1 MMTRWA
7 GGIWLLLV
15 TAMFGGVSL
24 LRILVAGDMLND
36 WEVEQ
41 FRAGHAHAGVLLI
54 MGLAYVLFLERTQWS
69 PTRRKVAMMVFL
81 VGGAIPPTRNTII
94 ATFRRVGLHCVRS
107 RKRTY
112 ASPMISS
119 TPAWACPARNCSTSQ
134 SLSMSPATRI
144 RSSETCL

>member
-81 VGGAIPPTRNTII
+81 VGGIAQSGGFFLHMLVGEPETFSIGRAVTILGALLL
-94 ATFRRVGLHCVRS
+94 ATAV
-107 RKRTY
+107 
-112 ASPMISS
+112 ISLGV
-119 TPAWACPARNCSTSQ
+119 
-134 SLSMSPATRI
+134 SLI
-144 RSSETCL
+144 RQGVDDQEWVV

>member
-1 MMTRWA
+1 MTRWA

-81 VGGAIPPTRNTII
+81 VGGIAQSGGFFLHMLVGEPETFSIGRAVTILGALLL
-94 ATFRRVGLHCVRS
+94 ATAV
-107 RKRTY
+107 
-112 ASPMISS
+112 ISLGV
-119 TPAWACPARNCSTSQ
+119 
-134 SLSMSPATRI
+134 SLI
-144 RSSETCL
+144 RQGVDDQEWVV